1 MFLILFRDAKKSH
14 NAQLRAACESA
25 LAEIKQLITTDDD
38 TSGAPPPPASAASPR
53 TAPDDGGGDSVSVS
67 SFLVSSSSVLP
78 DPSEMSRLNAD
89 KYFLPFDLACQSKS
103 PRLTVIALDGIQKL
117 IAYGHLTGEQPS
129 ALGRGLEKPGISK
142 KPSPVFFLFFFVFLG
157 FLLNIC
163 PEERVFRVFHF
174 QEYF

>member
-1 MFLILFRDAKKSH
+1 MYLILFRDAKKSH

-25 LAEIKQLITTDDD
+25 LAEIKQLITDDD
-38 TSGAPPPPASAASPR
+38 IHGAPPPSSAASPR
-53 TAPDDGGGDSVSVS
+53 TDDAAGGDSVSVS
-67 SFLVSSSSVLP
+67 SFVVSSSSVLP

-129 ALGRGLEKPGISK
+129 ALGRGWGKNPDK
-142 KPSPVFFLFFFVFLG
+142 KKHPSGFF
-157 FLLNIC
+157 IC
-163 PEERVFRVFHF
+163 LPRRESF
-174 QEYF
+174 

>member
-25 LAEIKQLITTDDD
+25 LAEIKQLITDDD
-38 TSGAPPPPASAASPR
+38 THGAPPPPSVASSPR
-53 TAPDDGGGDSVSVS
+53 TDDAGGDSVSVT
-67 SFLVSSSSVLP
+67 SFVVVSSSSVLP

-129 ALGRGLEKPGISK
+129 ALGRVGKNPGFKK
-142 KPSPVFFLFFFVFLG
+142 KPAQWFFFVVFLV
-157 FLLNIC
+157 FFIFAQKR
-163 PEERVFRVFHF
+163 EFFRVFQF